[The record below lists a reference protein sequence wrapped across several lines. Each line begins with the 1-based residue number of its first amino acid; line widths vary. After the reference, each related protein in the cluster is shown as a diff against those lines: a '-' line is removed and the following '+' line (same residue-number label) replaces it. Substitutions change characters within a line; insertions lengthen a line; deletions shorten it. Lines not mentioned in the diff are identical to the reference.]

1 MGSDK
6 KGPPVKAGHVT
17 PGKSKSLVGV
27 RVKGLEPSRIAA
39 LVPKTSVYTNFTT
52 PAGCAFTEGNPLK
65 RGKGTIHYS
74 NSQAV

>member
-17 PGKSKSLVGV
+17 PGNSKSLVGL

-39 LVPKTSVYTNFTT
+39 LGPKTSVYTNFTT
-52 PAGCAFTEGNPLK
+52 PALK
-65 RGKGTIHYS
+65 WGDS
-74 NSQAV
+74 NAICLFVVGPQSNNKAEI